1 MAEYQW
7 KVELRKSISFT
18 IQAAPPL
25 PLESCQ
31 LNPRF
36 LSEREIT
43 QER

>member
-1 MAEYQW
+1 MAEYHW

-18 IQAAPPL
+18 IQAAPPP

-31 LNPRF
+31 LNPCF
-36 LSEREIT
+36 LPGLEIT